1 MESNKVY
8 SPPRR
13 RLVKW
18 LLDTGQDVPT
28 DIRHALIASLFG
40 TLPIFVGG
48 VANTI
53 GMALLAAIRNPNGWF
68 ISWLVIELLLGVV
81 RVMVLA
87 HARRAAGRG
96 EPTHTDLYFFLA
108 LLWAGSVG
116 YGTAVSILSGDWT
129 IAALACLS
137 AAAMAGGIC
146 FRNFGGPRLAATMMT
161 LSMAPIAVAG
171 AFSGQP
177 IFLMTLLQ
185 IPFYLFSMSVASK
198 KLNEM
203 LVTTMRAERDNDHRA
218 RHDVLTGLT
227 NRAGLEAAIGMLCK
241 DPHQCAFA
249 LLYIDLDGFKQ
260 VNDSY
265 GHAAGDLLLKQLAD
279 RFRSLAGPRDVA
291 ARVGGDEFVLLAD
304 NRDRNSALALARH
317 LIDTIAA
324 PYDLGVSKL
333 ASVGVSVG
341 IALAPDHG
349 VDDETLLARADLA
362 LYRAKSQGR
371 SSTCVAEDS

>member
-8 SPPRR
+8 SPARQP
-13 RLVKW
+13 LIKW
-18 LLDTGQDVPT
+18 LLDTGQDVPA
-28 DIRHALIASLFG
+28 DIRHAMIASLFG

-48 VANTI
+48 VVNSV
-53 GMALLAAIRNPNGWF
+53 GMALLATARNPNPWF
-68 ISWLVIELLLGVV
+68 VSWLVIELLLGLV
-81 RVMVLA
+81 RVVVLA
-87 HARRAAGRG
+87 RARRAAGRG

-137 AAAMAGGIC
+137 AAAMVGGIC
-146 FRNFGGPRLAATMMT
+146 FRNFGSPRLAATMMS
-161 LSMAPIAVAG
+161 LSMAPIAMAG

-177 IFLMTLLQ
+177 IFLVTLLQ

-218 RHDVLTGLT
+218 RHDVLTGLV
-227 NRAGLEAAIGMLCK
+227 NRAGLEAAVKRLCQ
-241 DPHQCAFA
+241 DPKQCAFA

-265 GHAAGDLLLKQLAD
+265 GHAAGDLLLKQLAE
-279 RFRSLAGPRDVA
+279 RFRVLARPQDVA
-291 ARVGGDEFVLLAD
+291 ARVGGDEFVLMAD
-304 NRDRNSALALARH
+304 NSNRTDALALARH
-317 LIDTIAA
+317 LVDVITA
-324 PYDLGVSKL
+324 PYDLGMSRL
-333 ASVGVSVG
+333 AFVGVSVG
-341 IALAPDHG
+341 VALAPDHG
-349 VDDETLLARADLA
+349 VDGETLLARADLA
-362 LYRAKSQGR
+362 LYRAKSQGQ